1 MLTLIDWIRK
11 NISSEDSSGSTA
23 GLLHRD
29 FRMDN
34 LVFHPIE
41 GRQWPVAGW
50 KFYIAFSLF
59 RGASI
64 LAGVAVDISWVMHQV
79 ESALKMQGKKPMV
92 LYKLRGLIY
101 KGKMFCHNPPSGYH
115 IPIFEKGYEKDP
127 AIVAKEAIQ
136 EATRNGSDVVLS
148 GSHAGQ

>member
-1 MLTLIDWIRK
+1 MRMFGTTTVNGRLK
-11 NISSEDSSGSTA
+11 DSSGSTA
-23 GLLHRD
+23 GLLHGD

-34 LVFHPIE
+34 LGFHPIE

-59 RGASI
+59 RGVSI

-101 KGKMFCHNPPSGYH
+101 KGKMFCHNPPSVTKGKDEGLENGGRF
-115 IPIFEKGYEKDP
+115 IPNKK
-127 AIVAKEAIQ
+127 
-136 EATRNGSDVVLS
+136 
-148 GSHAGQ
+148 

>member
-23 GLLHRD
+23 GLLHGD

-34 LVFHPIE
+34 LGFHPIE

-64 LAGVAVDISWVMHQV
+64 LAGVHSRYIMGNASG
-79 ESALKMQGKKPMV
+79 GKRAQDAGEKAN
-92 LYKLRGLIY
+92 GLIQIAWSY
-101 KGKMFCHNPPSGYH
+101 
-115 IPIFEKGYEKDP
+115 
-127 AIVAKEAIQ
+127 IQ
-136 EATRNGSDVVLS
+136 RENVLS
-148 GSHAGQ
+148 QSSICYKRKR

>member
-1 MLTLIDWIRK
+1 MRMFGTTTVNGRLKGGQNNTLLLLVKENPKGTPKMLTLIDWIRE

-23 GLLHRD
+23 GLLHGD

-64 LAGVAVDISWVMHQV
+64 LAGVHSRYIMGN
-79 ESALKMQGKKPMV
+79 ALGGKRAQDAGEKAN
-92 LYKLRGLIY
+92 GLIQIAWSY
-101 KGKMFCHNPPSGYH
+101 
-115 IPIFEKGYEKDP
+115 
-127 AIVAKEAIQ
+127 IQ
-136 EATRNGSDVVLS
+136 RENVLS
-148 GSHAGQ
+148 QSSICYKRKR